1 MDEFWA
7 PARLAW
13 ATERLAMES
22 PLVNNYKKPF
32 ILRRL
37 LETFLGG
44 LRLCASSDVPLYVY
58 ILQLILF
65 SVIPILI
72 IIFVILEHY
81 DKLTLSWSVYPCGIL
96 VFVYALVIQIIAHLL
111 RTQTSKTQEVEH
123 VNLAVDEEFLEFDS
137 PFGPK
142 TWSFL
147 IRQKKAKL
155 NIIIHSIIAGVVGG
169 VSVFYIR
176 PVSTVHINV
185 PWGASLAFT
194 VLGVFTASVGLW
206 PLIGGAPP
214 EPASFHPLPWDLA
227 GLSRP
232 LHMIICIVVH
242 TVASYL
248 PSVTWLFVLDVF
260 FHLVFASC
268 SILWLLGILPPIDAF
283 IFWILEQW
291 LVIALGGSPMSSN
304 IRLIPHAF
312 FGTLFLCMSAAF
324 PSFEGLMVFASCIQ
338 YLVSIDSGWILSS
351 LLSPGVKFVT
361 GLTGK
366 YQETLPVAGKPSLRV
381 KTCRR
386 ELVLYVSILVAIV
399 GLSLG
404 CQLPNIGWYA
414 ANMNATKIKSRNT
427 TVRRPVNATTDANGD
442 LINLPVLFQVS
453 ARDAV
458 GSVVIFLALS
468 VLILNELQKVYILG
482 LIRNPLFAHRKI
494 FQKSSLVYMASQLLQ
509 FGGPFVSLI
518 LLHQNISAKVHLQL
532 QAPFQTFPYFLLTIP
547 LVRAFR
553 QIWQFP
559 QQMLLQ
565 LSVFYVLEIVQR
577 ETSSS
582 FLDFWGKLSPATRI
596 FCIGL
601 TYLWGTRLVQRIC
614 TVVVFVITSL
624 SEKKRQT
631 SLSFFFTGF
640 NLAMIPILF
649 GLLVLS
655 TVISA
660 PLLPLFTLP
669 IFFLGFP
676 RPLRFWSYP
685 VGRSSNSCED
695 SVYYEQLTPHVIFA
709 LHNLVQIG
717 SLGFVEPGEHF
728 LLRYEDRFL
737 WIQILECGFTY
748 VYYSIKGLELQ
759 ETSCHT
765 AEASRVDAIFSSA
778 FDDDEMKRGKLSCFN
793 QHAFNTLTPVSQIN
807 VIGFSDTKNVLT
819 GVIDSPDTL
828 KVINDYFH
836 KALIYLMM
844 DYVVKKSESV
854 NGDNSQRPVSNI
866 TTNSKTKESLKNL
879 PKVDK
884 RAEHHFEETIP
895 HAHVEANDQD
905 KVSHSGVSHISHNS
919 HQSQSGRTSRVAWIG
934 DQGISDVPTI
944 PPVESRP
951 LSWDDDEDPLDN
963 SADERSRFSTLHNEE
978 RVTIQTKD
986 HKSTNNKSGLP
997 PILYKANNFTSS
1009 LEDLDENEDQLN
1021 VIPGIMY
1028 DESSDNDSNFES
1040 IAPLH
1045 KVRFTHPKHR
1055 NTAPVHVRVISRTDY
1070 RTPIYNSPLSAA
1082 LAPLASWFLEL
1093 PYDTEVVD
1101 DVQDSFPHAWFKF
1114 LLSNFGRKYVDL
1126 RQQNSANIGK
1136 FSGTSSR
1143 SGLTNSKSGGDK
1155 EELIQKMQYDED
1167 LEESYRI
1174 ITGTCH
1180 LIILGSE
1187 FTNPTSSQVYKT
1199 FCGEVP
1205 WSMALDWLLSKNE
1218 LHYLVMKAYRIA
1230 VKLSLDHTLIGSM
1243 TGWAELESCMTD
1255 YSQNWFFGPDVKA
1268 TDTHMS
1274 IQPRALMAEFPEAK
1288 SWMEAV
1294 KLEVPNLFSMGYNP
1308 VKGVYTSRLL
1318 TLGDAEV
1325 SVGRLG
1331 CETVRGL
1338 WASLV
1343 AELLYLTND
1352 DDERYS
1358 IQAQPGLLRNL
1369 TVQAADPPLG
1379 YPIFASPPLRLA
1391 VPWLN
1396 ATLQQLTS
1404 AK

>member
-1 MDEFWA
+1 
-7 PARLAW
+7 
-13 ATERLAMES
+13 
-22 PLVNNYKKPF
+22 
-32 ILRRL
+32 
-37 LETFLGG
+37 
-44 LRLCASSDVPLYVY
+44 CA
-58 ILQLILF
+58 LQLILF
-65 SVIPILI
+65 SVVPSLI
-72 IIFVILEHY
+72 IIFVILEHNG
-81 DKLTLSWSVYPCGIL
+81 KLQLSWAVYICAFL
-96 VFVYALVIQIIAHLL
+96 EFLYAFLIQIVAHLF
-111 RTQTSKTQEVEH
+111 RTQKTKQEVEH

-137 PFGPK
+137 ALGPK

-147 IRQKKAKL
+147 IRQKRAKL
-155 NIIIHSIIAGVVGG
+155 NIFVHSVIAGVVGG
-169 VSVFYIR
+169 GAVYYIR
-176 PVSTVHINV
+176 PVSTAHFHV

-194 VLGVFTASVGLW
+194 VLGIVTASVGLW

-232 LHMIICIVVH
+232 LHMSVCIVVH
-242 TVASYL
+242 TLSSFF
-248 PSVTWLFVLDVF
+248 PSVTWLWVLDVF
-260 FHLVFASC
+260 FHFVFASC

-283 IFWILEQW
+283 ILWILEQW
-291 LVIALGGSPMSSN
+291 LVVALGGSPMSSN
-304 IRLIPHAF
+304 LRLIPHAF
-312 FGTLFLCMSAAF
+312 FGTVFLCMSAAM

-338 YLVSIDSGWILSS
+338 YILSLDSGWILSS
-351 LLSPGVKFVT
+351 VLSPGVKFVT

-366 YQETLPVAGKPSLRV
+366 YEETLPIAGKPSLRA

-386 ELVLYVSILVAIV
+386 ELVLYVTLFVAII

-404 CQLPNIGWYA
+404 CQLPNVGWYE
-414 ANMNATKIKSRNT
+414 ANMNCTRIKARNT
-427 TVRRPVNATTDANGD
+427 SVRRPVNVTTDAHGD
-442 LINLPVLFQVS
+442 LPNLPVLFQVS

-468 VLILNELQKVYILG
+468 VLVMNEFQKVYVLG
-482 LIRNPLFAHRKI
+482 LIRNPLYVHRKI
-494 FQKSSLVYMASQLLQ
+494 FQKNSLLYMTSQLLQ

-518 LLHQNISAKVHLQL
+518 LLHQNFSAKVHLQL

-565 LSVFYVLEIVQR
+565 LSLFYILEIVQR

-582 FLDFWGKLSPATRI
+582 FLDYWGKLPPATRI
-596 FCIGL
+596 FFIGL
-601 TYLWGTRLVQRIC
+601 LYLWGTRLVQRIC
-614 TVVVFVITSL
+614 TVVIFVITSL

-640 NLAMIPILF
+640 NLAIIPILF

-748 VYYSIKGLELQ
+748 VYYSVKGLELQ

-765 AEASRVDAIFSSA
+765 AEASRVDAVFSFA
-778 FDDDEMKRGKLSCFN
+778 FDDDEMKKGKLSSFFN
-793 QHAFNTLTPVSQIN
+793 QYAFHTLTPVSQIN
-807 VIGFSDTKNVLT
+807 VVGFSDTKNVLT

-844 DYVVKKSESV
+844 DYVVKRSESV
-854 NGDNSQRPVSNI
+854 QGDKTQTPTSSA
-866 TTNSKTKESLKNL
+866 TTNTKTQESLKGL
-879 PKVDK
+879 PKLER
-884 RAEHHFEETIP
+884 RAENHFEETIP
-895 HAHVEANDQD
+895 RAQVEVNEQE
-905 KVSHSGVSHISHNS
+905 KVSNSVGSHISHNS
-919 HQSQSGRTSRVAWIG
+919 HQSQSGRTSRVAWID
-934 DQGISDVPTI
+934 DQGVREVPTI
-944 PPVESRP
+944 PAVDSRP
-951 LSWDDDEDPLDN
+951 LSWDDEEDPLDES
-963 SADERSRFSTLHNEE
+963 SAGKGRLSTLNNEE

-986 HKSTNNKSGLP
+986 FRNRENKSGLP
-997 PILYKANNFTSS
+997 PIHYKANNFTTSLGD
-1009 LEDLDENEDQLN
+1009 LEDDEDQLN

-1028 DESSDNDSNFES
+1028 DESSDDDSNFES

-1045 KVRFTHPKHR
+1045 KIRFTHPKR
-1055 NTAPVHVRVISRTDY
+1055 RSAAPVHVRVISRTDY

-1082 LAPLASWFLEL
+1082 LAPLASWFIEL

-1101 DVQDSFPHAWFKF
+1101 EVQDSFPHAWFKF
-1114 LLSNFGRKYVDL
+1114 LLSNFGRTYVEL
-1126 RQQNSANIGK
+1126 RQQNSAVLGK
-1136 FSGTSSR
+1136 VSGSSNR
-1143 SGLTNSKSGGDK
+1143 AGLANSKSGGDK
-1155 EELIQKMQYDED
+1155 EDQIQKMQYDED

-1187 FTNPTSSQVYKT
+1187 ITNPTPSQVYKT
-1199 FCGEVP
+1199 FSGEVP
-1205 WSMALDWLLSKNE
+1205 WSMALDWLLNKKD
-1218 LHYLVMKAYRIA
+1218 LYTLVMRAYRIA
-1230 VKLSLDHTLIGSM
+1230 VKLALDHTLIGPM
-1243 TGWAELESCMTD
+1243 TGWAELESCMAD
-1255 YSQNWFFGPDVKA
+1255 YSQNWFFGPDGKA
-1268 TDTHMS
+1268 ADTNA
-1274 IQPRALMAEFPEAK
+1274 QPLAHFLAEEQPGAT

-1308 VKGVYTSRLL
+1308 VKGVYTSHLL

-1331 CETVRGL
+1331 GETVRGL

-1379 YPIFASPPLRLA
+1379 YPIFSSPPLRLA

-1396 ATLQQLTS
+1396 ATLQQLYSSTTPKEEKVKDTS
-1404 AK
+1404 P